1 MFWATLTQS
10 QGIWPVELLSKQY
23 FPRYAE
29 AVRAQSKSSK
39 EKSGGKH
46 MSPHSE
52 NTSLRSPEAFYQERM
67 QGH

>member
-1 MFWATLTQS
+1 MLWATLTQS
-10 QGIWPVELLSKQY
+10 QGIWPVELLSMQN

-29 AVRAQSKSSK
+29 AVGAQSKSSK

>member
-1 MFWATLTQS
+1 MLWVTLTQS
-10 QGIWPVELLSKQY
+10 QGIWPVELSMQN

-29 AVRAQSKSSK
+29 AVRARSKSSK

-46 MSPHSE
+46 MPPHSE
-52 NTSLRSPEAFYQERM
+52 NTSLHSPEAFYQERM